1 MTTEYSIQKMVSDG
15 TLSTIALGIQ
25 YLQRNDIYIRI
36 AGEETSQS
44 GASSG
49 YTWYF
54 LDNTTLKILPVVPN
68 GVEVVVYR
76 RTDVDSM
83 YNIYSQN
90 AQFDEATIDENNQ
103 QLLYIAQ
110 EYLEQG
116 IPAQLI
122 DDVEYAREDTVNMYY
137 RLKLT
142 DGSYTAEFPVPK
154 GGAAGFEALRRTY
167 ADAGLTLVDGS
178 FETGGILSSTSEA
191 LLHNIT
197 AKAYV
202 WSGIFPHTV
211 APGTDPTSPGSGY
224 VPRTDVTLRS
234 ELASDTGYEL
244 IPSVEIQR
252 WRDQGDIRGWGA
264 KCDGVTDDTLAWK
277 AVAAHADETG
287 KAIIVPVGTTIIT
300 EKIVFNKPVTLI
312 GAAPSPV
319 TLGYANDGQGETR
332 GSIIMSRVHGDYTI
346 DVNPPETNP
355 YKRGGHI
362 ANVHLLAD
370 RSDPLAVDG
379 KGWRLGN
386 LGWNGSFNNLCIEGF
401 HGGGMRLSQVQDSL
415 FNQLE
420 IVDCGTDGG
429 APALILDHWTNLC
442 TFVRCRLES
451 CGRLLHIGE
460 GVQSIDFICPHIELG
475 DYPNNVA
482 SSDYGRTNQHPVITM
497 QGCNNIRFQ
506 GGMLIG
512 ATLNSQKLIYSLTPD
527 TAPYFMYINGDVKEL
542 HFSDMWMGFGW
553 GHGKFVQF
561 TGSGSFVNCV
571 FNNISSDVYSLDLRA
586 TSMVFST
593 NTVSYS
599 HDMDNPS
606 GRLCGAAFANATVD
620 KNRFSSWYPGT
631 PTVAYGSFLAGPGTL
646 NNRLGINEY
655 TIVGVNYFVDN
666 SFKFVDQHF
675 CEESGLPVGQST
687 LDLRKFDP
695 AALIM
700 LNESGTTINITGV
713 TEGRRV
719 RLMNASTGVVTI
731 SNVSPPL
738 QIASGRVVE
747 LAYVKATGGLYYV
760 G

>member
-25 YLQRNDIYIRI
+25 YLQRNDIYVRI
-36 AGEETSQS
+36 AGVETPHS
-44 GASSG
+44 GATSG
-49 YTWYF
+49 YTWSF
-54 LDNTTLKILPVVPN
+54 LDNNTIRVLPIVPT

-76 RTDVDSM
+76 RTDLDEM

-90 AQFDEATIDENNQ
+90 AQFDESTIDENNQ

-110 EYLEQG
+110 EYFEQG
-116 IPAQLI
+116 VPAQLI
-122 DDVEYAREDTVNMYY
+122 SGVKYAREDTVNMYY
-137 RLKLT
+137 RLKLS
-142 DGSYTAEFPVPK
+142 DGSYTAEFAVPK
-154 GGAAGFEALRRTY
+154 GGAAGFEALRRSY

-178 FETGGILSSTSEA
+178 FETGGTLNSTTDV
-191 LLHNIT
+191 LLQNIT
-197 AKAYV
+197 DEAYA
-202 WSGIFPHTV
+202 WTGAFPKVV
-211 APGTDPTSPGSGY
+211 APGTDPA
-224 VPRTDVTLRS
+224 TLAGFVMRS
-234 ELASDTGYEL
+234 DAGLRDELVSDTGYML
-244 IPSVEIQR
+244 VPSVQIQR

-277 AVAAHADETG
+277 AVAAHADGTG
-287 KAIIVPVGTTIIT
+287 NAIIVPVGTTIIT

-312 GAAPSPV
+312 GAAPSPP
-319 TLGYANDGQGETR
+319 TLGYANDGQGEPR

-429 APALILDHWTNLC
+429 APALLIDRWTNLC

-451 CGRLLHIGE
+451 CGRLLHIDE

-482 SSDYGRTNQHPVITM
+482 FSVYGRTNQHPVITM

-506 GGMLIG
+506 GGMMIG

-527 TAPYFMYINGDVKEL
+527 TAPYFMYINSDVSEL

-561 TGSGSFVNCV
+561 TGVGSFVNCV

-586 TSMVFST
+586 KSMVFSN
-593 NTVSYS
+593 NTINYS
-599 HDMDNPS
+599 HNMDNPS
-606 GRLCGAAFANATVD
+606 GKLCGAAFANATVD
-620 KNRFSSWYPGT
+620 NNRFSSWYPGT
-631 PTVAYGSFLAGPGTL
+631 PTVAYGSFLTGQGVP
-646 NNRLGINEY
+646 NNRLGINAY
-655 TIVGVNYFVDN
+655 TIVGVNYFVDA

-675 CEESGLPVGQST
+675 CEETEFPVGQST

-695 AALIM
+695 AALIL
-700 LNESGTTINITGV
+700 LNESGSTINITGV

-731 SNVSPPL
+731 STTSPPL